1 MQYMVTGVDGK
12 EYGPTDIATLKT
24 WVAENRLAPHTMLR
38 DFTTG
43 QQMAA
48 GSLPDLFPAGATGA
62 PGVPPMAAPYPRSG
76 YQAAPMP
83 VSDNHGGGSF
93 AWIVVRAVLAI
104 ALFFVFKGIGL
115 IIAAYTVAS
124 AVQLNGTGSKYG
136 IPAIVIS
143 VLALVVIGIGWL
155 MRLSGVGI

>member
-24 WVAENRLAPHTMLR
+24 WAAENRLAPHTMLR

-43 QQMAA
+43 QQMTA
-48 GSLPDLFPAGATGA
+48 GSLTELFPASAA
-62 PGVPPMAAPYPRSG
+62 PGVLPVGMPYPRDG
-76 YQAAPMP
+76 YQAAP
-83 VSDNHGGGSF
+83 VSQDHGGGAF
-93 AWIVVRAVLAI
+93 AWIIVRALLAVV
-104 ALFFVFKGIGL
+104 LFFILKGLGL

-143 VLALVVIGIGWL
+143 VLALVVVGIGWL
-155 MRLSGVGI
+155 LRLSGVGV